1 LLRRDNITIT
11 ILVRKIFNWGWIT
24 GSEVWSI
31 VIMEGSMM
39 VLRHGVGERVESL
52 QLDHEEAGKERH
64 WKWLH

>member
-64 WKWLH
+64 WTWLH